1 MDAFFASVEV
11 LDNPQLAGKPL
22 VVGGSSDAHGVVAA
36 ASYEARAYGIRS
48 AMPMARALTL
58 CPGCIRVGARHGR
71 YTEVSRRV
79 FAILGRFTS
88 CIEPVSVDEAYLDV
102 AGSTRLFGDV
112 PTIARSIK
120 EAVRSELG
128 LTCSV
133 GVATNRL
140 VAKIASDLHKPD
152 GLVIVEPGREAETLA
167 PLAVEKL
174 PGVGPKT
181 AESLHAMGVHVLG
194 RLAAYPAAAL
204 AERFGT
210 QGPELARRAAGCA
223 SSVVGSSEGAKSISA
238 ETTLEHFLSSLD
250 DVDWILLGL
259 CDDVAARARRSG
271 LQARRITIK
280 IRDDQFTTKTRA
292 RTLDDA
298 TDMAREVAEIARALY
313 RASPVG
319 EGRAV
324 RLLGV
329 ALSDFRPA
337 ESEQME
343 LFVDHER
350 ERKRQAERVVD
361 QIRSELG
368 RDVLKRGRMLEEG
381 D

>member
-1 MDAFFASVEV
+1 
-11 LDNPQLAGKPL
+11 
-22 VVGGSSDAHGVVAA
+22 
-36 ASYEARAYGIRS
+36 
-48 AMPMARALTL
+48 
-58 CPGCIRVGARHGR
+58 
-71 YTEVSRRV
+71 
-79 FAILGRFTS
+79 
-88 CIEPVSVDEAYLDV
+88 
-102 AGSTRLFGDV
+102 
-112 PTIARSIK
+112 
-120 EAVRSELG
+120 
-128 LTCSV
+128 
-133 GVATNRL
+133 
-140 VAKIASDLHKPD
+140 
-152 GLVIVEPGREAETLA
+152 
-167 PLAVEKL
+167 
-174 PGVGPKT
+174 
-181 AESLHAMGVHVLG
+181 
-194 RLAAYPAAAL
+194 
-204 AERFGT
+204 
-210 QGPELARRAAGCA
+210 
-223 SSVVGSSEGAKSISA
+223 VVGSSEGAKSISA

-271 LQARRITIK
+271 LQARRITLK